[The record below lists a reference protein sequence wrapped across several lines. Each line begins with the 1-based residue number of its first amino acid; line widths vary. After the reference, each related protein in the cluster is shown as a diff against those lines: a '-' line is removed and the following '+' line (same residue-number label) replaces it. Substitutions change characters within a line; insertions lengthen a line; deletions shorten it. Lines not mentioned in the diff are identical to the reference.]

1 MKKVMLLSKA
11 EMKNV
16 TGGNV
21 CTTGNWASYDICY
34 NCSIAY
40 GLSSEH
46 AANSCA
52 RYQTS
57 QTT

>member
-1 MKKVMLLSKA
+1 MKKVKLLSKA

-21 CTTGNWASYDICY
+21 CSTGNWASYDICY

-40 GLSSEH
+40 GLSVEH
-46 AANSCA
+46 AANSCS
-52 RYQTS
+52 RYQ